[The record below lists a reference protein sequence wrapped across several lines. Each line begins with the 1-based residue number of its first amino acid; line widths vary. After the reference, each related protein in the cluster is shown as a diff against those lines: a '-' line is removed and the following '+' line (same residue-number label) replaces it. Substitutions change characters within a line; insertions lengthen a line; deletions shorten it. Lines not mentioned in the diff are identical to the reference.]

1 MSKQAHETTST
12 EIEKALLVG
21 VFTNTLIKDQQ
32 NQMDELEGL
41 VTNLGA
47 KVIDKVIQYR
57 KKIDV
62 KYFIG
67 KGKLKSI
74 YESALENKCKYVI
87 INNDI

>member
-41 VTNLGA
+41 VTTLGA

-57 KKIDV
+57 KK
-62 KYFIG
+62 
-67 KGKLKSI
+67 
-74 YESALENKCKYVI
+74 
-87 INNDI
+87 